1 MTCSDFDGTFESF
14 FPIEKPEKIYIE
26 KFKIK
31 EMANGHHC
39 RSEDVKGNEITHTKE
54 MADGRLFLYA
64 GSWAAEEYYQINICP
79 FCGYKAKKQIL

>member
-14 FPIEKPEKIYIE
+14 TPTEKPEKIYIE

-31 EMANGHHC
+31 EIANGHHC
-39 RSEDVKGNEITHTKE
+39 RSEDVEGNEITHTKE
-54 MADGRLFLYA
+54 MTDGRLFLYYDD
-64 GSWAAEEYYQINICP
+64 EHYDYYQVNSCP